1 MNNCVLYSCIIV
13 WYVHEFHLNKLVCL
27 YMLQCVLNDACIIS
41 QHEPT
46 SGFVGVQVAKTIGSS
61 TSP

>member
-1 MNNCVLYSCIIV
+1 MNCVVHSWIIE

-27 YMLQCVLNDACIIS
+27 CVLQCVLTDAYIIS
-41 QHEPT
+41 NHEPT
-46 SGFVGVQVAKTIGSS
+46 SSFDGVQVIKTIGSS